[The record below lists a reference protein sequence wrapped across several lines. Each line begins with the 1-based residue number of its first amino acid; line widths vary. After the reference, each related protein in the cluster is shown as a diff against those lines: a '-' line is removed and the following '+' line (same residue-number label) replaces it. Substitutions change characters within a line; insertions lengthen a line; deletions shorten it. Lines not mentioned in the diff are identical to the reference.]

1 MRVNPICNIYP
12 LKNNQRERV
21 MKKLVNFVNITDE
34 EKANKLMAAGFK
46 CTKQTIS
53 NKQIYSF
60 LNTPELTS
68 YLNSNFSKQ
77 EYFIDNKLRF

>member
-1 MRVNPICNIYP
+1 MRVNPTKKIYP
-12 LKNNQRERV
+12 LKNNQKERV
-21 MKKLVNFVNITDE
+21 VKNSLNFVNITDE
-34 EKANKLMAAGFK
+34 EKVNKLIAAGFK

-68 YLNSNFSKQ
+68 YLHSNFSSQ